1 MANKSTE
8 LTVQEQQQLL
18 LNPSYQMIKQFELQ
32 QRMAQ
37 MYVQSTIVPD
47 TYRGNIGNCAI
58 AIDMAQRMGANPI
71 MVMQNLYIVHGNPAW
86 SSKFLIA
93 CINTSGRFTPLRYQ
107 FYGKRGTDQYG
118 CRAYA
123 YEKGDKE
130 HKDALCGIWVTIEM
144 AKKEGWTT
152 KNGSKWN
159 TMPDQMLVYRAAAF
173 WARAYAPEISMGFL
187 TKEEIEDAVIIDDL
201 PDAAPTLA
209 TEPEPPVDNLPEET
223 AAPATV
229 SEASA
234 DDNAGA
240 DNGKEPNKTSYR
252 APENHQDAAPAPKPQ
267 DKVSE
272 AIGKQASTSKTA
284 KELHEQYMQQK
295 KQDEQQAVE
304 APANVDTETG
314 EILNNDNQEQ

>member
-1 MANKSTE
+1 MAKNTTE

-18 LNPSYQMIKQFELQ
+18 VDPSYKMIRQFELQ

-107 FYGKRGTDQYG
+107 FVGKRGTDQYA

-123 YEKGDKE
+123 YEKTDKE
-130 HKDALCGIWVTIEM
+130 HKDALCGIWITMDM
-144 AKKEGWTT
+144 AKKEGWTS
-152 KNGSKWN
+152 KAGSKWL

-187 TKEEIEDAVIIDDL
+187 TKEEIEDAVVIDEI
-201 PDAAPTLA
+201 PAPVGSIGN
-209 TEPEPPVDNLPEET
+209 EPEPPVDNEPEAEGT
-223 AAPATV
+223 GTEAGDAADGD
-229 SEASA
+229 E
-234 DDNAGA
+234 GRR
-240 DNGKEPNKTSYR
+240 NKTPYR
-252 APENHQDAAPAPKPQ
+252 SPKPNDAAQEPSSK
-267 DKVSE
+267 DRVEE
-272 AIGKQASTSKTA
+272 AMSRQSGTSKTA
-284 KELHEQYMQQK
+284 KEIHEEYMKQKQQ
-295 KQDEQQAVE
+295 EQQQQQPV
-304 APANVDTETG
+304 VDEETG
-314 EILNNDNQEQ
+314 EILQNS